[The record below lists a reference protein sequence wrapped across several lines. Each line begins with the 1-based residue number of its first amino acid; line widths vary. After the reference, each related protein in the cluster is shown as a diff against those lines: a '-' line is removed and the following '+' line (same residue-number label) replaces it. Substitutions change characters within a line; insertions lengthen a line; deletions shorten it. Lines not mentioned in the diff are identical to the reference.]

1 MDIPVNCTR
10 EEKPNKRSPMPRP
23 SRNSAGVTY
32 LQKERRIS
40 DLRDAARRARER
52 QPSIQKMILFG
63 SLAAGIPTPR
73 SDADILVVV
82 EASQQRGRDR
92 LPDILSAMSPL
103 PCPVDLHVVTVDEL
117 ANARER
123 GDPLLREAMKNG
135 FDLLA

>member
-1 MDIPVNCTR
+1 
-10 EEKPNKRSPMPRP
+10 MPRP